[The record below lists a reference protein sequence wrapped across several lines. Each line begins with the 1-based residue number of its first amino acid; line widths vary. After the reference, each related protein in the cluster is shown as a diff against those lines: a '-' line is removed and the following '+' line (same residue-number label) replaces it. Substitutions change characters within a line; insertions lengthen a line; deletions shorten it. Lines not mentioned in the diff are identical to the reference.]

1 MGRVTYI
8 FIASLV
14 IFLAY
19 GFKQLS
25 KLDLA
30 YPEVGYSID
39 QFVNSLG
46 YSFEYHSVTT
56 KDGYILELHRIR
68 SESSKSTPKKPP
80 ILLMHGLVCSSFSYL
95 TSGEKSLP
103 YYLAKNGFDVW
114 LGNAR
119 GNAFSRKHIAIDPDV
134 NPKQFFDF
142 SWHEIGSIDL
152 PTIIDYILTQT
163 KHKKLYYAGHSQG
176 SVSFYVMMNE
186 HPEYNEKVEVMLAL
200 APVVHTKE
208 IKSWAFN
215 IPARLQGF

>member
-1 MGRVTYI
+1 M
-8 FIASLV
+8 
-14 IFLAY
+14 
-19 GFKQLS
+19 
-25 KLDLA
+25 
-30 YPEVGYSID
+30 
-39 QFVNSLG
+39 
-46 YSFEYHSVTT
+46 TT
-56 KDGYILELHRIR
+56 KDGYVLELHRIR

-80 ILLMHGLVCSSFSYL
+80 ILLMHGLVCSSFSFL

-119 GNAFSRKHIAIDPDV
+119 GNAFSRKHITINPDV
-134 NPKQFFDF
+134 NPKEFFDF
-142 SWHEIGSIDL
+142 SWHEIGAIDL

-176 SVSFYVMMNE
+176 SVSFYVMMSE

-215 IPARLQGF
+215 IPARLQGFLEVNACTY